1 MDITEIRN
9 YNKEVQTYQ
18 SKASE
23 LLASKDYRQKELDKL
38 CKELTELTGRQ
49 VTPDTLET
57 VYTEMMSQFQQTL
70 NTGREI
76 INRAKAEEQSLNVV
90 NTSGVGAGQS
100 GSTGAGTVGVGTGQ
114 TGNAGAGTVGVG
126 TGQTGNAGFGSGFGF
141 NGFAQMGGGLPGV
154 PPMNGAGQMGT
165 FGQYDSHG
173 TVTQI

>member
-90 NTSGVGAGQS
+90 NTAGVGAGQS
-100 GSTGAGTVGVGTGQ
+100 GST
-114 TGNAGAGTVGVG
+114 GAGTVGVG

>member
-114 TGNAGAGTVGVG
+114 TGNAG
-126 TGQTGNAGFGSGFGF
+126 FGSGFGF